1 MMDLRYA
8 LRTLRKSPG
17 FTTTAVLTLAL
28 GIGASA
34 AIFTLLDQV
43 SLRQLPVKDPNQLVL
58 LDWDGDWNGSNTG
71 GYAAWSYPW
80 YEDLTEQTGE
90 IFEDLI
96 GRAGMGMA
104 VGVAGEAEQA
114 EVVLVTGNYFR
125 TLGIGATVGR
135 VLQDGDNEIPDAHPV
150 AVLTYEYWQNRF
162 GGDRDVVGTTI
173 LLNQH
178 PFEVVGVS
186 QKDFRG
192 IDLATRPKVFIPAMM
207 KNSVSVGF
215 QKQIYQLDNR
225 RSRWMNVFGRLAEGV
240 SREQAQAAIGPVM
253 QAGLEYDLATDLAG
267 MDDRGKESYRQAR
280 LLVEPGGRGRT
291 RVRDALESP
300 LRMLM
305 IMVALLLL
313 IACGNVANLL
323 MARAAG
329 RTKEVAV
336 RFAIG
341 ATRARVVRQL
351 LAECALISA
360 AAAALGLLAASW
372 AADFILRFA
381 PDGAE
386 SFNFTTD
393 ADWRILAFAVVAAAG
408 TTFLFGLL
416 PALRTTQ
423 LHLAPALKDQAGSIA
438 GGNDSWRRALASSQV
453 FFSLLL
459 LIGAALFSR
468 SLMELQNIDPGFE
481 TEQTLVFAIDP
492 MQGGYDDEATRL
504 WLARLEER
512 LEARPEVVSAGF
524 SATRLL
530 DDDTWSNSV
539 KVEGYESAP
548 EEAMIPN
555 YNAISPGYLRTLE
568 IPLLE
573 GRAFTEADAT
583 GAARVGIVNES
594 FVKHFF
600 PNESPLGRHF
610 SFYVGPEQ
618 YEIVG
623 VIPDTRYEGVKEEIP
638 EQVFVPFAQA
648 PWPTGAHIYIRSDRD
663 PAVAVPAARAVS
675 RELDASLPVV
685 DLLLMEDQKNT
696 TLSMERM
703 LAFLATAFGVLA
715 TLLAAVGLYGL
726 LAYSVSR
733 RKREIGLRIALGAQ
747 SGDISWLVL
756 REVVWLF
763 VIGAAAAIPVAM
775 VLGRFME
782 SQLYGVKPTDPLS
795 MAGAVAVL
803 SVVALAAGYLPA
815 RRAARTQPMEAL
827 RLE

>member
-17 FTTTAVLTLAL
+17 FTTTAILTLAL

-43 SLRQLPVKDPNQLVL
+43 SLRQLPIKDPHQLVL
-58 LDWDGDWNGSNTG
+58 LDWDGDWRGSNTG
-71 GYAAWSYPW
+71 YAVWSYPW
-80 YEDLTEQTGE
+80 YENLEEQTGE

-96 GRAGMGMA
+96 GRAGMAMA

-114 EVVLVTGNYFR
+114 DVVLVTGNYFR

-135 VLQDGDNEIPDAHPV
+135 VLQDGDNEIPDSHPV

-162 GGDRDVVGTTI
+162 GGERDVLGSTI

-192 IDLATRPKVFIPAMM
+192 IDLGTRPKVFIPTMM
-207 KNSVSVGF
+207 KDSVSVGF
-215 QKQIYQLDNR
+215 QKQIYLLDRN
-225 RSRWMNVFGRLAEGV
+225 RSRWMNVFGRLRDGM
-240 SREQAQAAIGPVM
+240 SREQAQAAIAPVM
-253 QAGLEYDLATDLAG
+253 QAGLEYDLATDLAN
-267 MDDRGKESYRQAR
+267 MDERGRESYLQAR
-280 LLVEPGGRGRT
+280 ILVEPGGQGRT
-291 RVRDALESP
+291 RARDALESP
-300 LRMLM
+300 LRVLM

-323 MARAAG
+323 MARSAG

-360 AAAALGLLAASW
+360 AAAALGLLGASW
-372 AADFILRFA
+372 AADSILRFA

-386 SFNFTTD
+386 SFNFTT
-393 ADWRILAFAVVAAAG
+393 APDWRIMAFAVVAAAG

-438 GGNDSWRRALASSQV
+438 GGNDGWRRALASSQV
-453 FFSLLL
+453 FFSVLL
-459 LIGAALFSR
+459 LIGAALFTR

-481 TEQTLVFAIDP
+481 TEHTLVFAIDP

-524 SATRLL
+524 STMRML
-530 DDDTWSNSV
+530 DDDTWNNSV
-539 KVEGYESAP
+539 QVEGYESAS
-548 EEAMIPN
+548 EEEMSPN

-568 IPLLE
+568 IPLLD

-600 PNESPLGRHF
+600 PGESPLGRHF

-663 PAVAVPAARAVS
+663 PAIAVPAARAVS

-685 DLLLMEDQKNT
+685 NLRLMEDQKNT

-715 TLLAAVGLYGL
+715 TLLAAIGLYGL

-747 SGDISWLVL
+747 SGDVSWLVM

-763 VIGAAAAIPVAM
+763 VVGAAAAIPVAI

-795 MAGAVAVL
+795 IVGAVAVL
-803 SVVALAAGYLPA
+803 SVVALAAGALPA
-815 RRAARTQPMEAL
+815 RRAARTQPMDAL